1 MHILEVGAVLLAA
14 LVFGVYWGPWVAL
27 SRSFGGFDGETFL
40 RVVHQMDRNLGT
52 LMTVLMPITLLAIAA
67 DAVLS
72 GSALAYV
79 ALGLFIV
86 TLVVTITI
94 EVPVVAKLRG
104 DTLPDDWQRLRDR
117 WIRFHLARVIPGFIG
132 LALLVVGASTSS
144 ATGVF

>member
-1 MHILEVGAVLLAA
+1 MSVLQTITILLAA
-14 LVFGVYWGPWVAL
+14 LVFGVYWGPWIAL
-27 SRSFGGFDGETFL
+27 SRSFARVDADVFTT
-40 RVVHQMDRNLGT
+40 VVHQMDRNLGG

-104 DTLPDDWQRLRDR
+104 DTLPDDWERLRDR
-117 WIRFHLARVIPGFIG
+117 WIRFHLARVIPAFLG

-144 ATGVF
+144 ATGVL